1 MTIKYTLSAKTQS
14 DKPVFSEL
22 EKGLQGQLGKAQENT
37 CDLGWIWKGR
47 KLRLVEQRIDLPYN
61 SKHVKKKK
69 KKGTAESDI
78 VIVKAYTSSS
88 FL

>member
-1 MTIKYTLSAKTQS
+1 MPKAQS
-14 DKPVFSEL
+14 DKPAFQEL

-37 CDLGWIWKGR
+37 CDLGWICKGG
-47 KLRLVEQRIDLPYN
+47 KLRLEEKTIDLRDS

-69 KKGTAESDI
+69 KVIAESDI

>member
-22 EKGLQGQLGKAQENT
+22 EKGLQGQLGKARENT

-47 KLRLVEQRIDLPYN
+47 KLRLAEKRIDLPDN

-69 KKGTAESDI
+69 KGIAESDI